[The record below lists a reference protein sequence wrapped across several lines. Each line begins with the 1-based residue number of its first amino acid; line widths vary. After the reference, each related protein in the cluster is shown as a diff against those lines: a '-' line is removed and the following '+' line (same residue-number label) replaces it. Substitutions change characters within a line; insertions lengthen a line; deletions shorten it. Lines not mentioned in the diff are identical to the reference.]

1 MLKQNYLP
9 TRSKQNR
16 SLLLISLLI
25 LIYLFENST
34 VTSYI
39 DNFIFSY
46 ILKPIIWVGMV
57 FLIWNLP
64 KFRPKAKLKHKS
76 LLYFWTFN
84 FAVIYVIITIIA
96 GLIDGMGKSPYS
108 HSPKGIFINII
119 FVGTYLV
126 GREFIRNYLVHS
138 FTKEEN
144 YLVFIFAAL
153 IMTITKFP
161 ISKYLGLNSLKS
173 TVMFIAEFF
182 APEFAHNI
190 FASYLVFLVGPL
202 GSIIYFGV
210 IQGFN
215 WLSPILPDL
224 KWITTALVGILC
236 PVFFLMSLQNIY
248 LKITKQLKKREED
261 DENPISWAITSIV
274 SILIIWFAEGF
285 FLFILQS

>member
-144 YLVFIFAAL
+144 YLICS
-153 IMTITKFP
+153 IDYDYNK
-161 ISKYLGLNSLKS
+161 ISYK
-173 TVMFIAEFF
+173 
-182 APEFAHNI
+182 
-190 FASYLVFLVGPL
+190 
-202 GSIIYFGV
+202 
-210 IQGFN
+210 
-215 WLSPILPDL
+215 
-224 KWITTALVGILC
+224 
-236 PVFFLMSLQNIY
+236 
-248 LKITKQLKKREED
+248 
-261 DENPISWAITSIV
+261 
-274 SILIIWFAEGF
+274 
-285 FLFILQS
+285 